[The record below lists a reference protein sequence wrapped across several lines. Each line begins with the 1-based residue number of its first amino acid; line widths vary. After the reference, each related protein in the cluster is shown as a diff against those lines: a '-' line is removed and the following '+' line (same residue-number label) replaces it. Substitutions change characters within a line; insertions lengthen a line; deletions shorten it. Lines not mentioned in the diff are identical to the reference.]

1 VLRQAGANGYRAL
14 YCMPARPVGPVR
26 FVRSG
31 TEPGWPRPARCDTVA
46 GVDIQGSLGLPRREP
61 AEKEWERVISYLL
74 RRLLGA
80 IPLLLGILTLIFF
93 IINIAPGDPTAR
105 YFNPNVA
112 PEVIEQMR
120 RNLGLDQPLH
130 IQYFRWLTAFA
141 QGNFGHSFGQMRP
154 IAEILPTVLWNTIQ
168 LMLVAVVLIF
178 VLGMLIGILQAVRQ
192 YSVVDNVLTFFAL
205 FFYSMPSFWLAL
217 MLILIFSLKA
227 SQWGWPIVFP
237 AAQMTSVEYEFMSTA
252 GQIEDRAR
260 HMLLPAI
267 ALGIGG
273 AAGIARYMRGSMLE
287 VIHQDYI
294 RTARAKGLS
303 ERTVIFKHA
312 LRNALIPIVTLLGLY
327 LPYLLSGSV
336 LIETIFAWPGMGRLI
351 VDSIFQRDYPLV
363 MATSFIAAALVV
375 MGNLLADVMY
385 AVVDPR
391 IRTD

>member
-1 VLRQAGANGYRAL
+1 
-14 YCMPARPVGPVR
+14 
-26 FVRSG
+26 
-31 TEPGWPRPARCDTVA
+31 
-46 GVDIQGSLGLPRREP
+46 
-61 AEKEWERVISYLL
+61 VISYLL

-130 IQYFRWLTAFA
+130 IQYFRWLTSFA
-141 QGNFGHSFGQMRP
+141 SGDFGHSFGQLRP
-154 IAEILPTVLWNTIQ
+154 ISEILPTVLWNTLQ
-168 LMLVAVVLIF
+168 LMIVAVVMIF

-192 YSVVDNVLTFFAL
+192 YSVVDNVMTFFAL

-217 MLILIFSLKA
+217 MLILVFSLKA
-227 SQWGWPIVFP
+227 SQWGWAVQFP
-237 AAQMTSVEYEFMSTA
+237 ASQMTSVGYEFYTVTEKFS
-252 GQIEDRAR
+252 DRFM

-303 ERTVIFKHA
+303 ERAVIFKHA

-327 LPYLLSGSV
+327 LPVLLSGSV
-336 LIETIFAWPGMGRLI
+336 LVETIFAWPGMGRLI
-351 VDSIFQRDYPLV
+351 VDAIFQRDYPLV
-363 MATSFIAAALVV
+363 MATSFIAAGLVV
-375 MGNLLADVMY
+375 VGNLVADVLY

-391 IRTD
+391 IRTE

>member
-1 VLRQAGANGYRAL
+1 
-14 YCMPARPVGPVR
+14 MI
-26 FVRSG
+26 
-31 TEPGWPRPARCDTVA
+31 T
-46 GVDIQGSLGLPRREP
+46 
-61 AEKEWERVISYLL
+61 YLL

-154 IAEILPTVLWNTIQ
+154 ISEILPTVLWNTVQ
-168 LMLVAVVLIF
+168 LMVVAVLMIF

-192 YSVVDNVLTFFAL
+192 YSAADNVLTVIAL

-217 MLILIFSLKA
+217 MLILVFSLKA
-227 SQWGWPIVFP
+227 SQWGWPVQFP
-237 AAQMTSVEYEFMSTA
+237 ASQMTSVGYEFMGT
-252 GQIEDRAR
+252 GEKLTDRLM
-260 HMLLPAI
+260 HMTMPAL
-267 ALGIGG
+267 ALGIGS

-303 ERTVIFKHA
+303 ERVVIFKHA
-312 LRNALIPIVTLLGLY
+312 LRNALIPIITLLGLY
-327 LPYLLSGSV
+327 LPVVMSGSV
-336 LIETIFAWPGMGRLI
+336 VVETIFAWPGMGRLI

-375 MGNLLADVMY
+375 LGNLIADVLY

-391 IRTD
+391 IRTE

>member
-1 VLRQAGANGYRAL
+1 
-14 YCMPARPVGPVR
+14 M
-26 FVRSG
+26 
-31 TEPGWPRPARCDTVA
+31 
-46 GVDIQGSLGLPRREP
+46 
-61 AEKEWERVISYLL
+61 ISYLV
-74 RRLLGA
+74 RRLIGA

-130 IQYFRWLTAFA
+130 IQYFRWLASFSTGDFGYSFA
-141 QGNFGHSFGQMRP
+141 QLRP
-154 IAEILPTVLWNTIQ
+154 ISDILPTVLWNTLQ
-168 LMLVAVVLIF
+168 LMIVAVVMIF

-192 YSVVDNVLTFFAL
+192 YSVVDNVMTFFAL

-217 MLILIFSLKA
+217 MLILVFSLKA
-227 SQWGWPIVFP
+227 SQWGWAVQFP
-237 AAQMTSVEYEFMSTA
+237 ASQMTSVGYEFLST
-252 GQIEDRAR
+252 GERIGDRFM
-260 HMLLPAI
+260 HMFLPAI

-327 LPYLLSGSV
+327 LPVLLSGSV

-351 VDSIFQRDYPLV
+351 VDAIFQRDYPLV
-363 MATSFIAAALVV
+363 MATSFIAAGLVV
-375 MGNLLADVMY
+375 VGNLVADVLY

-391 IRTD
+391 IRAE

>member
-1 VLRQAGANGYRAL
+1 
-14 YCMPARPVGPVR
+14 
-26 FVRSG
+26 
-31 TEPGWPRPARCDTVA
+31 
-46 GVDIQGSLGLPRREP
+46 
-61 AEKEWERVISYLL
+61 VISYLL
-74 RRLLGA
+74 RRLVGA

-93 IINIAPGDPTAR
+93 IIHIAPGDPTAR

-130 IQYFRWLTAFA
+130 IQYFRWLSSFML
-141 QGNFGHSFGQMRP
+141 GDFGHSFGQMRP
-154 IAEILPTVLWNTIQ
+154 ISEILPTVLWNTIQ
-168 LMLVAVVLIF
+168 LMIVAVLLIF

-192 YSVVDNVLTFFAL
+192 YSVVDNVLTFVAL

-217 MLILIFSLKA
+217 MLILVFSLKA
-227 SQWGWPIVFP
+227 SQWGLPVVFP
-237 AAQMTSVEYEFMSTA
+237 ASQMTSVGYEFLSPTE
-252 GQIEDRAR
+252 QVTDRFM
-260 HMLLPAI
+260 HMIMPAL
-267 ALGIGG
+267 ALGVGG

-303 ERTVIFKHA
+303 ERAVIFKHA

-363 MATSFIAAALVV
+363 MATSFIAAGLVV
-375 MGNLLADVMY
+375 LGNLIADVLY

-391 IRTD
+391 IRAE